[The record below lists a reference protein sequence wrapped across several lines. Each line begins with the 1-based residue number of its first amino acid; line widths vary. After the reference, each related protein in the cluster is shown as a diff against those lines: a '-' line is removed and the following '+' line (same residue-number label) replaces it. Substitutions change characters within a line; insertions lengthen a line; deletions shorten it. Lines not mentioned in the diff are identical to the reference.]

1 MKTMRPSFR
10 EIIATLLVALVIF
23 LGVQATLESRI
34 VLGQSMEPSF
44 YTNERVMVI
53 KASYWFGDPQ
63 RGDVIVFNPV
73 DPQEEDDLIKRVIA
87 LPGEE
92 VEVRDGQVY
101 ITDVN
106 GETFPLDEPY
116 IREEPS
122 YTYGPI
128 VLLEDEYFVLGDNR
142 NHSADSHVW
151 GVLPGENIIGKT
163 WLIYWP
169 LSEWQLM
176 PSYSYAQD

>member
-1 MKTMRPSFR
+1 MKTMRPSIR
-10 EIIATLLVALVIF
+10 EIIATLLIALIIF

-34 VLGQSMEPSF
+34 VEGQSMEPSLHN
-44 YTNERVMVI
+44 YERIMVI
-53 KASYWFGDPQ
+53 KACYWFGDPQ
-63 RGDVIVFNPV
+63 RGDVIIFDSPQ
-73 DPQEEDDLIKRVIA
+73 DPDRTLVKRVIA

-92 VEVRDGQVY
+92 VEVRDGQVN

-106 GETFPLDEPY
+106 DETFTLDEPY
-116 IREEPS
+116 IKEVPS

-142 NHSADSHVW
+142 NHSTDSHYW

-169 LSEWQLM
+169 LSDWQLM
-176 PSYSYAQD
+176 PSYSYSQN

>member
-1 MKTMRPSFR
+1 MKMMRPSIR
-10 EIIATLLVALVIF
+10 EIIATLLVALIIF

-34 VLGQSMEPSF
+34 VEGQSMQPGLHN
-44 YTNERVMVI
+44 YERIMVI
-53 KASYWFGDPQ
+53 KALYWFGDPQ
-63 RGDVIVFNPV
+63 RGDVIIFDSPQ
-73 DPQEEDDLIKRVIA
+73 DPDRTLVKRVIA

-106 GETFPLDEPY
+106 DETFPLDEPY
-116 IREEPS
+116 INEEPS
-122 YTYGPI
+122 YTYGPL

-142 NHSADSHVW
+142 NHSTDSHHW
-151 GVLPGENIIGKT
+151 GILPSENIIGKT

-169 LSEWQLM
+169 LSDWQLM
-176 PSYSYAQD
+176 PSYSYSQN

>member
-1 MKTMRPSFR
+1 MKKMRPSIR
-10 EIIATLLVALVIF
+10 EIIATLLIALVIF

-34 VLGQSMEPSF
+34 VEGQSMEPSLS
-44 YTNERVMVI
+44 TSERVMVI
-53 KASYWFGDPQ
+53 KAYYWFGDPQ
-63 RGDVIVFNPV
+63 RGDVIIFDSPQ
-73 DPQEEDDLIKRVIA
+73 DPDRTLVKRVIA

-116 IREEPS
+116 IREAPS
-122 YTYGPI
+122 YTYGPL

-142 NHSADSHVW
+142 NHSTDSHVW
-151 GVLPGENIIGKT
+151 GVLPGENIIGRT

-176 PSYSYAQD
+176 PSYSYSPN